1 MRAGIARQSPPE
13 YKLDRKQEEI
23 LVREQT
29 SSAQNTEGLKPYLSP
44 LAVWAL
50 SVGSA
55 IGWGSLVV
63 TSGSYLS
70 QAGPLGSVLGLLI
83 GFAMMVIMSSH
94 YHFLANRYPGTGG
107 LYHYV
112 KTVFGYDQAFF
123 VGWFMFLTYISV
135 FWANATSI
143 PLFARYFLHNAF
155 GFGYLYT
162 IFGYEV
168 YLGEAV
174 VTLIVIALVSVLCIK
189 SKKATA
195 AAMVGFVLLFT
206 VGITVCFA
214 VAMARHGSAGL
225 TMAPAFMPD
234 KGALRQVIKIAFLS
248 PWAFIG
254 FETVTHSAAEY
265 RFKHSRLFRIMF
277 LAVTVTT
284 ALYIF
289 VILLSVSAYPE
300 ECVGWMDYITHLDR
314 FEGIAG
320 LPAFYAAHHYLG
332 DAGVYILMASLL
344 ALVFSS
350 LIGMMR
356 AVSRLCYAVAQD
368 GILPERFSKLN
379 DKQIPVQT
387 ILLVALI
394 SLPIPFIGRT
404 AIGWIVDTTT
414 FGATILYGF
423 AAMAVY
429 KAAKKEGSRKDV
441 ILGGVC
447 IPILIAFL
455 VFLLLPN
462 LFSDNL
468 IASETY
474 ALMVG
479 WSIVGLLYFNH
490 TIRKDHTRKFGKAI
504 VVWATLLAFI
514 VILSMTWTNR
524 MNEARENAAFET
536 VFSYVDGTADSETL
550 SMDRE
555 EFLDLQRERL
565 HKADRIR
572 FLTIAGLFALSIGVM
587 IANYFIVRKWEKQ
600 AAEERDRA
608 KTIAFTDPLTG
619 VKSKTAFAMSEKDY
633 DGLIAEGAVG
643 DFAVVVCDVNGLKQI
658 NDTLGHK
665 AGDEYI
671 RQASVMI
678 CDIFQHSPVYRV
690 GGDEFVIVLTGRDY
704 IIRKELVLALHDRS
718 VEHIDGGGVVVS
730 GGYSDFRP
738 GEDQNFH
745 SVFVRADELM
755 YEEKQLLKGLGAVSR
770 DDAEAAQAPSG
781 PVINGQEMLSVKKY
795 TLIVED
801 ENVNRMILG
810 RMLQGSYELLYA
822 SDGIEAIENI
832 KKYGDEIAIMLLDLQ
847 MPRLSGME
855 VLKIM
860 QEDKEL
866 ADVPVIVMTADH
878 SAEVECLKYGAM
890 DFIPKPYP
898 SVEIVQARVNRCI
911 ELSEKRSILE
921 STERDNLTKLYNT
934 NHFLNYVRM
943 YDRHYTEMPM
953 DAIVVDVN
961 HFHMVNER
969 YGKPY
974 ADGVLSRI
982 GSRIRSVAREI
993 GGVACRRNADVFQIY
1008 CPHRDDYE
1016 AMLAKISDGLSGEDT
1031 VTNRIRLRMGVYAN
1045 VDKTL
1050 EIDRRFDHAKTAA
1063 NTAKD
1068 GYRKAVGIYD
1078 NKMHEAELY
1087 RERLL
1092 EDFRPAL
1099 ESDQFLVFFQPKFDI
1114 RPDKPILSSAE
1125 ALVRWKHPELGVIS
1139 PGIFIPMLEDNG
1151 LILELDECVWRKSAA
1166 RIRDW
1171 KDRFGYSVP
1180 VSVNVSRIDMLTPN
1194 LTGIFKEI
1202 LDEYRLST
1210 EDLMLEITESAY
1222 TEDSEQVLSTAREL
1236 CGMGMGFRIEMD
1248 DFGTGYSSLGMLS
1261 HLPIDVLK
1269 LDMSF
1274 VRSAFGETRDMRM
1287 IELVIDIADYLHVPV
1302 VAEGVE
1308 TEEQYMVLK
1317 AMGCDY
1323 VQGYYFSKPVPP
1335 EDFDRFLIE
1344 RGEQRTEIAPEVK
1357 RTCVSISKALISDF
1371 ENIYYVDVVSNH
1383 YLEFFSG
1390 KNGDLEIKPGGTN
1403 FFEEAG
1409 RRLLDEVSEED
1420 VKTVSEA
1427 LSKSN
1432 LVRWTGEEET
1442 FTASFLRKK
1451 GEAYRAYTL
1460 QTIKT
1465 RSDDKHHIVIGVK
1478 PN

>member
-1 MRAGIARQSPPE
+1 M
-13 YKLDRKQEEI
+13 K
-23 LVREQT
+23 EQT

-55 IGWGSLVV
+55 IGWGALVV

-83 GFAMMVIMSSH
+83 GFAMMVIMCSH
-94 YHFLANRYPGTGG
+94 YHFLANRYPGNGG

-112 KTVFGYDQAFF
+112 KNIFGYDFAFL
-123 VGWFMFLTYISV
+123 VGWYMFLIYISI

-143 PLFARYFLHNAF
+143 PLFARYFLNNLF
-155 GFGYLYT
+155 KVGYLYK

-174 VTLIVIALVSVLCIK
+174 VTLLAIALVGLLCMK

-195 AAMVGFVLLFT
+195 RIMVVLVLLFT
-206 VGITVCFA
+206 TGITICF
-214 VAMARHGSAGL
+214 VVGMVGRGSTGM
-225 TMAPAFMPD
+225 TMEPAFLPD
-234 KGALRQVIKIAFLS
+234 RSALRQVIQIAFLS

-254 FETVTHSAAEY
+254 FEAVTNSTEEY
-265 RFKHSRLFRIMF
+265 RFKPGRLFTIM
-277 LAVTVTT
+277 LVAVAVTT

-300 ECVGWMDYITHLDR
+300 GCSSWMDYITHLDQY
-314 FEGIAG
+314 EGIAG
-320 LPAFYAAHHYLG
+320 LPAFYAAHYYLG
-332 DAGVYILMASLL
+332 NTGVYILMASLL

-350 LIGMMR
+350 LIGLMR
-356 AVSRLCYAVAQD
+356 AVSRLCYAVALD
-368 GILPERFSKLN
+368 GILPERFAQLN
-379 DKQIPVQT
+379 DKQVPEKT
-387 ILLVALI
+387 LLLVILA

-423 AAMAVY
+423 AALAVY
-429 KAAKKEGSRKDV
+429 KAARKEGSRKDI
-441 ILGGVC
+441 ILGGIC

-455 VFLLLPN
+455 IFLLIPN
-462 LFSDNL
+462 LFSENL

-474 ALMVG
+474 ALMIG
-479 WSIVGLLYFNH
+479 WSIIGLLYFNYI
-490 TIRKDHTRKFGKAI
+490 IRKDHSRKFGKAI
-504 VVWATLLAFI
+504 IVWVALLAFI
-514 VILSMTWTNR
+514 VILSLTWSDRINMT
-524 MNEARENAAFET
+524 RENAVIEG
-536 VFSYVDGTADSETL
+536 VFSYVDGTADSEL
-550 SMDRE
+550 LAMDRE
-555 EFLDLQRERL
+555 EFLAVQHERL
-565 HKADRIR
+565 HNADRLSFI
-572 FLTIAGLFALSIGVM
+572 TIAGLFALSLGVM
-587 IANYFIVRKWEKQ
+587 ITNYSSVRKWEKQ

-608 KTIAFTDPLTG
+608 QLVAFTDPLTG
-619 VKSKTAFAMSEKDY
+619 VKSKTAYALSTKDY
-633 DGLIAEGAVG
+633 DDLIAEGQAG
-643 DFAVVVCDVNGLKQI
+643 DFAVVVCDVNGLKKI

-665 AGDEYI
+665 AGDDYI
-671 RQASVMI
+671 RHASVMI
-678 CDIFQHSPVYRV
+678 CDIFQHSPVYRT
-690 GGDEFVIVLTGRDY
+690 GGDEFVLILSGRDY

-718 VEHIDGGGVVVS
+718 VEHISSGGVVVS
-730 GGYSDFRP
+730 GGYSDYRP
-738 GEDQNFH
+738 GEDTSFH
-745 SVFVRADELM
+745 SVFTRADELM
-755 YEEKQLLKGLGAVSR
+755 YEEKQLLKGLGSITR
-770 DDAEAAQAPSG
+770 EDAEEASAPAG
-781 PVINGQEMLSVKKY
+781 PIINGQELLNVKKY

-801 ENVNRMILG
+801 EEINRIILG
-810 RMLQGSYELLYA
+810 NMLQGSYELLYA
-822 SDGIEAIENI
+822 TDGVEAIEHV
-832 KKYGDEIAIMLLDLQ
+832 KKYGDEIAVMLLDLQ

-860 QEDKEL
+860 QEGKDL
-866 ADVPVIVMTADH
+866 ANVPIIVMTADH

-898 SVEIVQARVNRCI
+898 TVEIVQARVNRCI
-911 ELSEKRSILE
+911 ELSEKRSIIE
-921 STERDNLTKLYNT
+921 STERDSLTKLYNAS
-934 NHFLNYVRM
+934 NFMNYVRM
-943 YDRHYTEMPM
+943 YDRHYTDMPM

-982 GSRIRSVAREI
+982 GVRIRSVSREI

-1008 CPHRDDYE
+1008 CPHREDYE

-1031 VTNRIRLRMGVYAN
+1031 VNNRIRLRMGVYSN

-1050 EIDRRFDHAKTAA
+1050 EIERRFDHAKTAA
-1063 NTAKD
+1063 NTVKD
-1068 GYRKAVGIYD
+1068 GGYRKAVGIYD
-1078 NKMHEAELY
+1078 DKMHEAELY

-1099 ESDQFLVFFQPKFDI
+1099 ESGQFFVFLQPKYDI

-1125 ALVRWKHPELGVIS
+1125 ALVRWKHPELGMIN

-1151 LILELDECVWRKSAA
+1151 LILELDEFVWRTSAA

-1171 KDRFGYSVP
+1171 KDHFGYSVP
-1180 VSVNVSRIDMLTPN
+1180 VSVNVSRIDMLTPD
-1194 LTGIFKEI
+1194 LAGIFKKI
-1202 LDEYRLST
+1202 LDDYNLT
-1210 EDLMLEITESAY
+1210 TDDLLLEITESAY

-1269 LDMSF
+1269 LDISF
-1274 VRSAFGETRDMRM
+1274 VRNAFGETRDVRM
-1287 IELVIDIADYLHVPV
+1287 IELIIDIADYLHVPV

-1308 TEEQYMVLK
+1308 TEEQYMALK

-1323 VQGYYFSKPVPP
+1323 VQGYYFSMPVPP
-1335 EDFDRFLIE
+1335 EEFDRFLIE
-1344 RGEQRTEIAPEVK
+1344 RGKHGVEISSVGK
-1357 RTCVSISKALISDF
+1357 RTYMSISKAMIRDF
-1371 ENIYYVDVVSNH
+1371 ESIYYVDVISSR
-1383 YLEFFSG
+1383 YLEFYNG
-1390 KNGDLEIKPGGTN
+1390 KNGDLEMQPGGTD
-1403 FFEEAG
+1403 FFEEVRAKI
-1409 RRLLDEVSEED
+1409 LDEVSEED
-1420 VKTVSEA
+1420 VATVGEA
-1427 LSKSN
+1427 LDKSN
-1432 LVRWTGEEET
+1432 LLRWTGEDET
-1442 FTASFLRKK
+1442 FTTSFKRMQGGVWK
-1451 GEAYRAYTL
+1451 EYTL

-1465 RSDDKHHIVIGVK
+1465 RVDDKHHIIIGVK
-1478 PN
+1478 PDGSSWS